1 MEYGG
6 LNCQGTESSL
16 DECAVSLSF
25 VETWSNI
32 YYCNQRDNAG
42 VRCTPRMYGK
52 LYVGTHQTGAYK
64 CCKSAS
70 QHS

>member
-25 VETWSNI
+25 VETRSNI
-32 YYCNQRDNAG
+32 YYCNQGDNAG

-52 LYVGTHQTGAYK
+52 LYVATHQTGAYK
-64 CCKSAS
+64 C
-70 QHS
+70 